1 MIMMV
6 MVNMSVWKLVLD
18 HLAVG
23 YIHMIRKPVDD
34 YSNLIVNSGK
44 SLYPVVI
51 SVAIT
56 LFSCVTYL

>member
-1 MIMMV
+1 MVMIV

-23 YIHMIRKPVDD
+23 YIHMIRKLVDG

-44 SLYPVVI
+44 SL
-51 SVAIT
+51 
-56 LFSCVTYL
+56 